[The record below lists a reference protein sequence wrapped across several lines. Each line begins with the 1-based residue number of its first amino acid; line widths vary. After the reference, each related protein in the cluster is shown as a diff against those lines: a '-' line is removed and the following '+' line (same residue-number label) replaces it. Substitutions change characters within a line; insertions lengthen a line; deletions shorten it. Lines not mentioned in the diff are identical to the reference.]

1 MLLHSAFGSICDA
14 KVMPLQNAEILILLD
29 SKLFVFV
36 AFKGQSA
43 VETLTKWTPRLCF
56 GQKLRDGARE
66 NVTTLNLCYGCQDWP
81 SMKYNL

>member
-1 MLLHSAFGSICDA
+1 
-14 KVMPLQNAEILILLD
+14 MPLQNAEIIILLD

-56 GQKLRDGARE
+56 GQKLRDGAGE
-66 NVTTLNLCYGCQDWP
+66 NVTTLKFIDCAVDAMTDHQ
-81 SMKYNL
+81 